1 MPDAQGELHSRIF
14 PGLRLPVAPLLA
26 ADTAKVLAALTGHEP
41 LNRKPPA
48 TSINSEYVCT
58 CTSLTGAG
66 GRMTFPC
73 MTTTVTAKGAVVLPQ
88 KVLKQHRVRA
98 GDKFEITAAPDEP
111 GVIELR
117 RVGRKPNEGLVE
129 LLRSCPVKG
138 FHIPKRSKE
147 LPRNFEL

>member
-1 MPDAQGELHSRIF
+1 
-14 PGLRLPVAPLLA
+14 
-26 ADTAKVLAALTGHEP
+26 
-41 LNRKPPA
+41 
-48 TSINSEYVCT
+48 
-58 CTSLTGAG
+58 
-66 GRMTFPC
+66 MTLPC
-73 MTTTVTAKGAVVLPQ
+73 MTTTVTAKGAVLLPR

-98 GDKFEITAAPDEP
+98 GDKFEIIAAPDEP

-147 LPRNFEL
+147 LPRDFEL